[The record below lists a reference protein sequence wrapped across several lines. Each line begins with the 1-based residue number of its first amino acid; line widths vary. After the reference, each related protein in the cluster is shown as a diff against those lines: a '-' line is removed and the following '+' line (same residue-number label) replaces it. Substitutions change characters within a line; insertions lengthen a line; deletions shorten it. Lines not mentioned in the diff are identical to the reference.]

1 MELYVYRHAMM
12 DTNKNAPSGEEG
24 PGLSDFGRS
33 QVEKLQILVGALG
46 LNPRI
51 VLTSPLKRAKE
62 TAELAVKMF
71 WGQSKIRETDKL
83 LPKASIPQLY
93 EEINSFGNETQ
104 IVVVTHYPL
113 IKGLVSNALGTN
125 FEPELLNGS
134 LLRIDFKGQTS
145 SKKGTLVSIISPP
158 SD

>member
-12 DTNKNAPSGEEG
+12 DTNKNATSGEEG
-24 PGLSDFGRS
+24 PGLSHFGRS
-33 QVEKLQILVGALG
+33 QVEKLQTLVEALG
-46 LNPRI
+46 LNPGI
-51 VLTSPLKRAKE
+51 VLTSPMKRAKE

-71 WGQSKIRETDKL
+71 WGQSEIMETDKL

-113 IKGLVSNALGTN
+113 IKELVSNALGTK

-134 LLRIDFKGQTS
+134 LLRIDFKRQVS
-145 SKKGTLVSIISPP
+145 SGKGTLVSIITPP